1 FQHIRHTVENTP
13 ADMVLRWSA
22 LLHDIG
28 KPNCASCDANGII
41 HFYGHHRESVTMA
54 NDILHRM
61 RLDNDTIRD
70 ILILIENHDVRIEN
84 TYPGVKRMM
93 TRTGEVLFEKL
104 LLLQEA
110 DNLAK
115 NNKFFR
121 EKKKKLLETEEIY
134 RKIISEHQPYT
145 ISELAVNG
153 KDLIKIGY
161 KPGRNLGN
169 CLKKLL
175 DEVIIN
181 PELNRREYLLM
192 RAKDFKKIK

>member
-1 FQHIRHTVENTP
+1 
-13 ADMVLRWSA
+13 
-22 LLHDIG
+22 
-28 KPNCASCDANGII
+28 
-41 HFYGHHRESVTMA
+41 
-54 NDILHRM
+54 
-61 RLDNDTIRD
+61 
-70 ILILIENHDVRIEN
+70 
-84 TYPGVKRMM
+84 MM
-93 TRTGEVLFEKL
+93 TRTGEALFEKL

-115 NNKFFR
+115 NIKFFR

-134 RKIISEHQPYT
+134 RKIISEGQPYT

-161 KPGRNLGN
+161 KPGRSLGN

-192 RAKDFKKIK
+192 RAKELKRIK